1 MSKYESLVLGP
12 WSGRIGSRTKDQGLR
27 TVFFLILVFMAV
39 IRGFAVYAQDQQ
51 LPITTVTIGALRVK
65 AELAYTDETRAQGL
79 MYRKSLPENAGMLFL
94 FPYLDQHSFWMKN
107 TLIPLDMIWINDR
120 KEIVYYVT
128 AVPCK
133 KDPCDSYVPMQKAQY
148 VLEVNS
154 GFASKHH
161 LKIGDKV
168 DFSIS
173 PEIQQRLSSEAQRI
187 GF

>member
-1 MSKYESLVLGP
+1 MSKHKL
-12 WSGRIGSRTKDQGLR
+12 W
-27 TVFFLILVFMAV
+27 TVFVVMAV
-39 IRGFAVYAQDQQ
+39 IRGFAVYAQDQS
-51 LPITTVTIGALRVK
+51 LPMTTVTIGGLHVK
-65 AELAYTDETRAQGL
+65 AELAFTDETRAQGL
-79 MYRKSLPENAGMLFL
+79 MYRKSMPQDAGMLFL
-94 FPYLDQHSFWMKN
+94 FPSLDQHSFWMKN

-128 AVPCK
+128 ATPCK

-168 DFSIS
+168 EFNIPQDIEDRVTS
-173 PEIQQRLSSEAQRI
+173 EIQRI